1 MTRMKSNNEGNFA
14 WRWNPLVGTCLFP
27 SPSLGLLSLLRPSVQ
42 VSVFT
47 SRHSLFMALLLRIPL
62 PLPSKDKEERSLS
75 LSLNAASAFGF
86 AAGTAKA
93 LAFLLAGGGIGGE
106 AQSQAAGDA
115 CSSSTPIVRLAPH
128 AILASK
134 PRGASKRRLLY
145 VVYVAAPDDDDDGE
159 SDPLVVQQMMRDSA
173 EKLGLDTSLKVR
185 RDDAKDAEAAM
196 IVNSVDEAL
205 KKSGGKP
212 ALMMYK
218 SLDKDEVLEELCPQ
232 KSLYEAAV
240 EALSVFIDDDDEP
253 PAAAGAGGKSVW
265 EQISEAK
272 EARVENLLV
281 NHQQDAK
288 DFVTPTKKKRKNDR
302 ALGIDAATV
311 AAQYQATPKKKLKN
325 SQRELNFDLSV
336 GKSAGSTFPCRMEN
350 TGTTPG
356 GKRHNKFYQVDV
368 RGSEVIAT
376 WGPIDGSAAQVR
388 QQDTSYGS
396 HDEAVKKAEDVIAK
410 KLKNHYK
417 KVN

>member
-1 MTRMKSNNEGNFA
+1 M
-14 WRWNPLVGTCLFP
+14 
-27 SPSLGLLSLLRPSVQ
+27 
-42 VSVFT
+42 
-47 SRHSLFMALLLRIPL
+47 
-62 PLPSKDKEERSLS
+62 
-75 LSLNAASAFGF
+75 
-86 AAGTAKA
+86 
-93 LAFLLAGGGIGGE
+93 
-106 AQSQAAGDA
+106 
-115 CSSSTPIVRLAPH
+115 
-128 AILASK
+128 
-134 PRGASKRRLLY
+134 
-145 VVYVAAPDDDDDGE
+145 
-159 SDPLVVQQMMRDSA
+159 
-173 EKLGLDTSLKVR
+173 
-185 RDDAKDAEAAM
+185 
-196 IVNSVDEAL
+196 
-205 KKSGGKP
+205 
-212 ALMMYK
+212 
-218 SLDKDEVLEELCPQ
+218 
-232 KSLYEAAV
+232 
-240 EALSVFIDDDDEP
+240 
-253 PAAAGAGGKSVW
+253 
-265 EQISEAK
+265 
-272 EARVENLLV
+272 ENLLV

-350 TGTTPG
+350 TGTTPD

-396 HDEAVKKAEDVIAK
+396 HDKAVKKAEDVIAK